1 MGPKHCFSDLFSMY
15 SSKTDLTKD
24 NSNNDSDT
32 VTFHDALSD
41 NDDSDMLLEDLE
53 YD

>member
-1 MGPKHCFSDLFSMY
+1 MKKQLFRTSGV
-15 SSKTDLTKD
+15 
-24 NSNNDSDT
+24 NDKNEPPEDDEEEDT

-41 NDDSDMLLEDLE
+41 TTDDVLLEDLE